1 MIDMDYL
8 AEMHYAKYDP
18 QYDVDTDV
26 QEEIESDT
34 CDLIEKFMDTA
45 IDSAI
50 TMGIDRGMNVN
61 EFISNNKEYILYA
74 MSEKLDEYR

>member
-8 AEMHYAKYDP
+8 AEMHYAKDDP
-18 QYDVDTDV
+18 QYDIDIDD

-50 TMGIDRGMNVN
+50 TMGIDRGMDVDK
-61 EFISNNKEYILYA
+61 FISNNKEYILYM
-74 MSEKLDEYR
+74 MSEKLNEYR